1 VKNVIDNGKTKP
13 LVFQMNRGGTIQF
26 FPGICVQ
33 DVVQVRDEMQ
43 NVKQFKQ
50 YKVRECGNEP
60 RLHAL
65 FTSSQQ
71 IAEGGSGFQYGRV
84 KVGSNPLE
92 TLPVISKLAEK
103 MAFKFGLHNSQWNI
117 GCHLVI
123 YRDGKD
129 SINWHA
135 DDTQGEDM
143 VLSLTVDGPDDTRA
157 ICFQPANTKELQDLD
172 EQIEL
177 FPRPGDAYSMDA
189 GVQHGYVHAMLKTPK
204 GDYENGKRMA
214 IIFRNG
220 LQKHNMEDNGKIVE
234 DYKPRTRV
242 QYIFGGMLNVLT
254 EGECYSREALMD
266 MGAHLNDRGNIDGNK
281 TDGCPSII
289 VCFMRRRWDQ
299 DHFHFLTYEAGD
311 HSRPLAMLKSY
322 HDHKPIRVF
331 RSSKGNREK
340 GKFFPVS
347 VDPKRTVYRYDGL
360 YYIICARS
368 RDDKEADHS
377 STRVFY
383 MVRAEPSET
392 MSALHLQNPGFREF
406 LPSLA
411 NGTRDFSERPSEE
424 LHESINPWSI
434 DGFHDWNP
442 HWCGL

>member
-1 VKNVIDNGKTKP
+1 
-13 LVFQMNRGGTIQF
+13 
-26 FPGICVQ
+26 
-33 DVVQVRDEMQ
+33 
-43 NVKQFKQ
+43 
-50 YKVRECGNEP
+50 
-60 RLHAL
+60 
-65 FTSSQQ
+65 
-71 IAEGGSGFQYGRV
+71 
-84 KVGSNPLE
+84 
-92 TLPVISKLAEK
+92 
-103 MAFKFGLHNSQWNI
+103 MAFKFGLSNNQWNI

-143 VLSLTVDGPDDTRA
+143 VLSLTVDGPDDTRS
-157 ICFQPANTKELQDLD
+157 ICFQPANTKALQDLD

-189 GVQHGYVHAMLKTPK
+189 GVQHGYVHAMLKTGK
-204 GDYENGKRMA
+204 AGYESGKRMA

-242 QYIFGGMLNVLT
+242 QYIFGGMANVLT

-340 GKFFPVS
+340 GKYFPVS

-368 RDDKEADHS
+368 RDDKDADPS
-377 STRVFY
+377 NARVFY

-392 MSALHLQNPGFREF
+392 MSALHLQNPAAREF
-406 LPSLA
+406 LPSLDK
-411 NGTRDFSERPSEE
+411 GTRDFSERPSED
-424 LHESINPWSI
+424 LHESIDPWSI
-434 DGFHDWNP
+434 EGFHDWNP